1 MTDTSITEKIEE
13 YVQSRMRGIKWE
25 YEQLRDLVTGKQT
38 FMQYVQNYAE
48 AYKKFFMQSEAI
60 RSFVEQAGAAKEV
73 MAKAYERATQD
84 FWKNMEKNYPDIRK
98 DYRRHLKDNEMSH
111 KYDMS
116 AAVRV
121 DGVGYV
127 GVREKPSFWKR
138 VKNILSGKKS
148 PYAAVRDN
156 SKVVRKVDALIK
168 ATLDTTAGKGHSRED
183 LNALRKQI
191 AAMRTS
197 TGAQKPEQ
205 TQVRSNVY
213 EAVKSYCII
222 GAMSANGISGVS
234 VNGMDINQC
243 TDIIR
248 NTSPKDLQEAISTF
262 KADSQ
267 KPSNMTPDMKNN
279 ILAGVDNLEQIYLP
293 QRSKSNY
300 VFQNSQER

>member
-25 YEQLRDLVTGKQT
+25 YEQLRDLVAGKQT
-38 FMQYVQNYAE
+38 FKQYIQNYAE

-60 RSFVEQAGAAKEV
+60 RSFVEQAGAAREV
-73 MAKAYERATQD
+73 MAKEYERAKQD

-98 DYRRHLKDNEMSH
+98 DYRRHLKDNEMNH
-111 KYDMS
+111 RYDMS

-168 ATLDTTAGKGHSRED
+168 ATLDTTARKEKIE
-183 LNALRKQI
+183 ALRGRI
-191 AAMRTS
+191 DALRAS
-197 TGAQKPEQ
+197 GGAQKPEQ

-243 TDIIR
+243 TEIIR